1 VEGSSVPR
9 YEIRLPDN
17 GAIHVEAEKVRQGPG
32 GELLIFGASDNPNG
46 KPDVIPQGEW
56 RGYGIPFVASKSAR
70 PSRGKS
76 FSVRADSR
84 NKRKDRPVKKRA
96 KRRNALVSD
105 LTEFIRYYVVMSD
118 AQTLT
123 VALWAIHTHCFDA
136 FQQTPY
142 LAVTSP
148 EKQCGKSRLLEVV
161 ELLVHEPW
169 PALVPSE
176 AVLYRKIHLSRP
188 TLLLD
193 EVDTI
198 FNPKN
203 GDRYEG
209 HRAVL
214 NAGHRAGQRVPRCVG
229 QTGKME
235 EFRVYSPKMLAG
247 IGTLPDT
254 IADRSVPIR
263 LARKKPEDEVHR
275 FFVREA
281 RPVAEAM
288 VEKMVAWTEKNR
300 DKLADARPAMPG
312 ELSDRMQE
320 GCEPLIAIA
329 DALGYGPPARAALVE
344 LLTAERLDSQETMKI
359 RLLRD
364 IRAIF
369 EAADKKAGK
378 RVRGIPSVRLLE
390 RLHGIEDAP
399 WGNYYGRVLEARDL
413 SKLLGHYGIKP
424 RLLHLGKKG
433 NKEIKAK
440 GYKRDDL
447 ADAWDRYAT

>member
-1 VEGSSVPR
+1 MAD
-9 YEIRLPDN
+9 YEIKLPAN
-17 GAIHVEAEKVRQGPG
+17 EAIHVRADKLQRGPG
-32 GELLIFGASDNPNG
+32 GELLIFGTSGNG
-46 KPDVIPQGEW
+46 KPDVIPKGEW
-56 RGYGIPFVASKSAR
+56 RGYGIPFVASKRASG
-70 PSRGKS
+70 PVDGKA
-76 FSVRADSR
+76 FSVRADTR
-84 NKRKDRPVKKRA
+84 NKRKDAPVKKRR
-96 KRRNALVSD
+96 KRRNPLVSD
-105 LTEFIRYYVVMSD
+105 LVEFIRSYVVMSE

-123 VALWAIHTHCFDA
+123 VALWTIHTHCFTA

-161 ELLVHEPW
+161 NLLVYEPW
-169 PALVPSE
+169 MAVMPSE
-176 AVLYRKIHLSRP
+176 AVLYRKIHLSSP

-198 FNPKN
+198 FNVGN

-229 QTGKME
+229 QNGTME

-263 LARKKPEDEVHR
+263 LARKKPEDVAQR

-281 RPVAEAM
+281 EPVATALVERM
-288 VEKMVAWTEKNR
+288 VSWTEKHR
-300 DKLADARPAMPG
+300 DELGDARPDMPD

-320 GCEPLIAIA
+320 GCEPLVAIA
-329 DALGYGPPARAALVE
+329 DALGYGPPSRAALVE
-344 LLTAERLDSQETMKI
+344 ILTSERLDSHDSFRL
-359 RLLRD
+359 RLLGDVRS
-364 IRAIF
+364 IF
-369 EAADKKAGK
+369 EKAEAKTGE
-378 RVRGIPSVRLLE
+378 RVRGIPTKRLLVKLIE
-390 RLHGIEDAP
+390 MEDAP
-399 WGNYYGRVLEARDL
+399 WGSYYGRTLEPRDL

-424 RLLHLGKKG
+424 GAIRSSKAEVKRGE
-433 NKEIKAK
+433 KEVQK
-440 GYKRDDL
+440 GYKRDEL
-447 ADAWDRYAT
+447 ADAWERYL